1 MKFELYHIFNVNK
14 VTGMKIELWIM
25 NERMH
30 MIINYY

>member
-1 MKFELYHIFNVNK
+1 MKFELYHIFNVNE

-25 NERMH
+25 NEWMR